1 MTLKR
6 KNHVLIC
13 LEEKNYSCKV
23 LLKGALLARKYG
35 YTFEVVFFCSIESR
49 YTMFHLLN
57 LAESKKL
64 SKRLGAARFTIKQM
78 KNERN
83 IAKELVKMEKN
94 DNLKE
99 IIMSGAQPKNSL
111 RNLLW
116 RRTFFYDKYHYILKS
131 MPNIVLVLINHSE
144 YNPFE
149 KEEYKNGREGYLV
162 RENDEKTSYFLSHKH
177 FRKKD
182 IPGLFFQKKGT
193 NERNG
198 IFAFIHNER
207 VRYAH
212 IHHGKTSKRI

>member
-83 IAKELVKMEKN
+83 IAKELVKMEKM
-94 DNLKE
+94 
-99 IIMSGAQPKNSL
+99 II
-111 RNLLW
+111 
-116 RRTFFYDKYHYILKS
+116 
-131 MPNIVLVLINHSE
+131 
-144 YNPFE
+144 
-149 KEEYKNGREGYLV
+149 
-162 RENDEKTSYFLSHKH
+162 
-177 FRKKD
+177 
-182 IPGLFFQKKGT
+182 
-193 NERNG
+193 
-198 IFAFIHNER
+198 
-207 VRYAH
+207 
-212 IHHGKTSKRI
+212 